1 VQTQGSAAVTN
12 DTITRFDRDTGWLAT
27 GVLVILV
34 FAALV
39 IAIKERQPKVTP
51 TERDPLPKANS
62 KVGSMVA
69 NSSNADGKMTPASGS
84 GVDHAFIETPLQKI
98 PSSQMEPAASTPA
111 SVPAFT
117 PEIHRN
123 AHRQD
128 SARVR
133 GPKARNAR
141 DRSSVA
147 SRSDE
152 VKRRLIALWHQSLA
166 NTEKSRSCATFSNL
180 NTGVNKNAAYTA
192 GTNH

>member
-1 VQTQGSAAVTN
+1 VTS
-12 DTITRFDRDTGWLAT
+12 DTITRFNRDTGWVAT
-27 GVLVILV
+27 GVLAILV

-39 IAIKERQPKVTP
+39 IAIQERQPKATP

-62 KVGSMVA
+62 RVGSVVA
-69 NSSNADGKMTPASGS
+69 NSPNADGKMTPATESS
-84 GVDHAFIETPLQKI
+84 VDHAFIETPLQKI

-133 GPKARNAR
+133 GPKARNSR
-141 DRSSVA
+141 NRSPAAFLSFQRKGETMDWSFHNYHVYYA
-147 SRSDE
+147 S
-152 VKRRLIALWHQSLA
+152 
-166 NTEKSRSCATFSNL
+166 
-180 NTGVNKNAAYTA
+180 
-192 GTNH
+192 